1 MKPIPYLLKKIRQ
14 YDPKMLLM
22 MAVNALLS
30 AAYPFIWVLVPAAI
44 LRNYQV
50 WNRQQLIMT
59 VVLAGLGAMLAGFV
73 VAWLKGNYRMRMNN
87 VRYHLIRDLARVS
100 LRMPY
105 GNTLLPKTLDEINFA
120 HSSVSNPLQGAGGV
134 MLDLLPLSGQ
144 ILSVLGFSSL
154 LVSLSPWILI
164 LLVVI
169 LVSNYLIID
178 QEARYS
184 ESIWQAYMPLMR
196 RYETLQE
203 VISDPLRKKDV
214 LLYNTWEMLREY
226 LRKYADLRL
235 LQDVKASKKHFQ
247 FMSALTLVDLI
258 RDLLVYGWIIRQFAL
273 GLMDASVFTLYTAGL
288 LSFMV
293 VSQQL
298 IKNVVDV
305 QLESKRFQKF
315 IDFTLPLEKQI
326 QERETVRK
334 QDPASDENVPEIII
348 ENLTFIYPN
357 TTTPVLEGLDLRIP
371 AGEKLALVGENG
383 AGKSTLIKLL
393 CRLYKPSSGRIL
405 INGKD
410 IWEYNEEDYHQLLS
424 VVFQDAMLLPFTI
437 RDNITMS
444 TDLHPAAFELA
455 VERSGLSEVIN
466 KLPAKEDTYLL
477 RILNDEGV
485 DLSGGERQKLFL
497 ARALYKTGSKMLV
510 LDEPTAALDPLAERE
525 MYERYAQF
533 TQGKTSIFVSHRLAS
548 TRFCD
553 RVAFLKDG
561 RILELGTHD
570 QLIAQKGEYAELFE
584 IQAKNYRQSATT
596 EKGVPEYV

>member
-1 MKPIPYLLKKIRQ
+1 M
-14 YDPKMLLM
+14 
-22 MAVNALLS
+22 
-30 AAYPFIWVLVPAAI
+30 
-44 LRNYQV
+44 
-50 WNRQQLIMT
+50 
-59 VVLAGLGAMLAGFV
+59 
-73 VAWLKGNYRMRMNN
+73 
-87 VRYHLIRDLARVS
+87 
-100 LRMPY
+100 
-105 GNTLLPKTLDEINFA
+105 
-120 HSSVSNPLQGAGGV
+120 
-134 MLDLLPLSGQ
+134 
-144 ILSVLGFSSL
+144 
-154 LVSLSPWILI
+154 
-164 LLVVI
+164 
-169 LVSNYLIID
+169 
-178 QEARYS
+178 
-184 ESIWQAYMPLMR
+184 
-196 RYETLQE
+196 TLQE
-203 VISDPLRKKDV
+203 VISDPLRKKDI
-214 LLYNTWEMLREY
+214 LLYNTWEMLRAY

-247 FMSALTLVDLI
+247 FMSTLTLVDLI
-258 RDLLVYGWIIRQFAL
+258 RDVLVYGWIIRQFAL

-298 IKNVVDV
+298 IKNLVDI
-305 QLESKRFQKF
+305 QLESKRFQNF
-315 IDFTLPLEKQI
+315 IDFTLPLEKQF
-326 QERETVRK
+326 QEMETVHK
-334 QDPASDENVPEIII
+334 QNIASDVIVPEIVI

-357 TTTPVLEGLDLRIP
+357 TTAPVLEDLNLHIP

-410 IWEYNEEDYHQLLS
+410 IWDYNEEDYHQLFS
-424 VVFQDAMLLPFTI
+424 AVFQDAMLLPFTL
-437 RDNITMS
+437 RDNITMA
-444 TDLHPAAFELA
+444 TDMDTAAFQLA

-466 KLPAKEDTYLL
+466 KLPANEDTYLL
-477 RILNDEGV
+477 RILSDEGV

-497 ARALYKTGSKMLV
+497 ARALYKTSSKMLI

-561 RILELGTHD
+561 KIMELGTHD

-584 IQAKNYRQSATT
+584 IQAKNYRQSASV
-596 EKGVPEYV
+596 EKGAPEDV